1 MELEKSQMRMETSRL
16 VNDISKQELEKII
29 DNESFRICDVRPVD
43 AYNGW
48 ALEGEPRGGH
58 IRGAKTL
65 PVGWTDEE
73 DWDEIVKARGILPNH
88 QIVVYGYTRD
98 DEREVAEKFVRS
110 GYKEVNVYTGFVDEW
125 SATES
130 LPMERMVRF
139 EKLVYPRWVRQL
151 GAGERPPGFN
161 GGRYAICHCHYRNR
175 ADYDIGHIPGA
186 IALDTRDL
194 ESPDTWNRRSPEE
207 LKQALMRI
215 GISADTTVVV
225 YGRFL
230 SPRNSDPHPGSQA
243 GHLGSIRC
251 AVLMMY
257 AGVRDVRVLN
267 GSIAAWGNEG
277 YAIATEETPPEPVSE
292 FGVSVPS
299 RPEIFID
306 TPQAKE
312 LLQSD
317 NGNLISVRSWDEFIG
332 KVSGY
337 HYIFKKGR
345 IPGAVFGNCGS
356 DAYHMENYRNVD
368 LTTREYHEI
377 KTMWKESGIT
387 AKQFNAFYCG
397 TGWRASEA
405 FLNAYLM
412 GWRNIAVYDGGWYE
426 WSNDPENPVAV
437 GEPV

>member
-1 MELEKSQMRMETSRL
+1 MVFVVNEISTKQLETAIGNELH
-16 VNDISKQELEKII
+16 
-29 DNESFRICDVRPVD
+29 RIVDVRPID

-48 ALEGEPRGGH
+48 ALEGERRGGH
-58 IRGAKTL
+58 ISGAKTI
-65 PVGWTDEE
+65 PVSWTDEE
-73 DWDEIVKARGILPNH
+73 QWDEIVRRKGILPNH
-88 QIVVYGYTRD
+88 QIVVYGYTKD
-98 DEREVAEKFVRS
+98 DAVEVAERFVRS
-110 GYKEVNVYTGFVDEW
+110 GYKDVSVYTCFVNEW
-125 SATES
+125 AANGS
-130 LPMERMVRF
+130 LPMERMERF
-139 EKLVYPRWVRQL
+139 EKLVYAKWVHQL
-151 GAGERPPGFN
+151 VSGERPPSFDGE
-161 GGRYAICHCHYRNR
+161 RYAICHCHYRNK

-186 IALDTRDL
+186 IALDTLEL
-194 ESPDTWNRRSPEE
+194 ESQDTWNRRSPEE
-207 LKQALMRI
+207 LEQALMRL

-225 YGRFL
+225 YGRFS
-230 SPRNSDPHPGSQA
+230 SPRNSDPHPGSSA

-251 AVLMMY
+251 GVIMMY

-267 GSIAAWGNEG
+267 GSIAAWSNED
-277 YAIATEETPPEPVSE
+277 YPLSTDEVQLEPVSK
-292 FGVSVPS
+292 FGATVPS

-312 LLQSD
+312 MLQSN

-387 AKQFNAFYCG
+387 ANNFNAFYCG
-397 TGWRASEA
+397 TGWRASET

-412 GWRNIAVYDGGWYE
+412 GWNNIAVYDGGWYE
-426 WSNDPENPVAV
+426 WSNDPENPVAF
-437 GEPV
+437 GEPVWREK

>member
-1 MELEKSQMRMETSRL
+1 MNEISTKQLEK
-16 VNDISKQELEKII
+16 VI
-29 DNESFRICDVRPVD
+29 DSESHRIFDVRPVD

-48 ALEGEPRGGH
+48 TLEGERRGGH
-58 IRGAKTL
+58 IRGAKTI
-65 PVGWTDEE
+65 PVSWTDEE
-73 DWDEIVKARGILPNH
+73 NWDEIVRSKGIIPNH

-98 DEREVAEKFVRS
+98 DAVEVAERFGIS
-110 GYKEVNVYTGFVDEW
+110 GYKEVSVYTRFVDEW
-125 SATES
+125 AANES
-130 LPMERMVRF
+130 LPMERMERF
-139 EKLVYPRWVRQL
+139 EKLVYPRWVHQL
-151 GAGERPPGFN
+151 VSGEKPPGFN
-161 GGRYAICHCHYRNR
+161 GKRYVICHCHYRNK
-175 ADYDIGHIPGA
+175 ADYDLGHIPGA
-186 IALDTRDL
+186 IALDTLEL

-207 LKQALMRI
+207 LEQALIRL

-225 YGRFL
+225 YGRCS

-251 AVLMMY
+251 GVLMMY

-267 GSIAAWGNEG
+267 GSIAAWGNED
-277 YAIATEETPPEPVSE
+277 YPLSTDEVQLEPLSE
-292 FGVSVPS
+292 FGAIVPA

-312 LLQSD
+312 LLRSG

-337 HYIFKKGR
+337 NYIFKKGC

-377 KTMWKESGIT
+377 KAMWNESGIT
-387 AKQFNAFYCG
+387 SGQFNAFYCG

-412 GWRNIAVYDGGWYE
+412 GWNKIAVYDGGWYE
-426 WSNDPENPVAV
+426 WSNDPANPIAV
-437 GEPV
+437 GETL